1 MFGVRTAS
9 KFYERLK
16 MKLEIK
22 IDENGKSFVEL
33 PQTTGHEIKPGRKT
47 SEAVATLVAMLAAV
61 AVAKGWL
68 TPVEAD
74 ATTGAIT
81 ELVGAISVV
90 VIPALYTLYRTML
103 KLAASRRSKATCV
116 EKPEVK

>member
-1 MFGVRTAS
+1 
-9 KFYERLK
+9 

-22 IDENGKSFVEL
+22 TDENGKSFVEL
-33 PQTTGHEIKPGRKT
+33 PQTAGQEIKPGRKT

-90 VIPALYTLYRTML
+90 VIPALYTLYRTL
-103 KLAASRRSKATCV
+103 IKLAASRRSKAAECV
-116 EKPEVK
+116 EQPAAKKES

>member
-1 MFGVRTAS
+1 
-9 KFYERLK
+9 

-22 IDENGKSFVEL
+22 TDENGKSFVEL
-33 PQTTGHEIKPGRKT
+33 PQTTGQEIKPGRKT
-47 SEAVATLVAMLAAV
+47 SEAVATIIAMLAAV

-81 ELVGAISVV
+81 ELVGAVSVV
-90 VIPALYTLYRTML
+90 VIPALYTLYRTIL
-103 KLAASRRSKATCV
+103 KLAASRRNKVAVECKEQDKA
-116 EKPEVK
+116 K